1 MVSLNNTWNRN
12 KHDCIL
18 TALHVYITVS
28 SMLRMMSWI
37 EPLLSGKTA
46 AVWSSCLWSCLNV
59 ANHRSFN
66 NQQWFP
72 ALCESLEECEL
83 MLRHVGSLI
92 YASFI
97 RSWEEFQVI
106 TRAYLSITHMILKG
120 SVSNCEET
128 EVFCFM
134 EVCCEN
140 NAVQWKNALIHLVSG
155 TLDL

>member
-1 MVSLNNTWNRN
+1 MTVYLLHCMS
-12 KHDCIL
+12 IL
-18 TALHVYITVS
+18 LLVACYA
-28 SMLRMMSWI
+28 RMSWI
-37 EPLLSGKTA
+37 EPLLSRKTA
-46 AVWSSCLWSCLNV
+46 AVWSSCLRSCLNV

-106 TRAYLSITHMILKG
+106 TRAYRSITHMILKG

-128 EVFCFM
+128 EVFCF
-134 EVCCEN
+134 VS
-140 NAVQWKNALIHLVSG
+140 WKCVVKTMQYSG
-155 TLDL
+155 KMHSYIWFLAR